1 MPEVCSVAGARV
13 LAPVDTAGFP
23 PVRRELVLAAAL
35 LALLGAVVYGPQVAH
50 GGFYWDDWQNA
61 ANVHFTRE
69 PGLIGALD
77 QATERPVFGYRPVL
91 TGMLVLEYKALGLD
105 KHLFLAVA
113 ALFGVLTGWAL
124 YLVLRTLG
132 LTRIEAAFP
141 AALLLVFPWTDST
154 RMWNTASFDTLAV
167 TFYLLGLVVAILALR
182 APPGRRRTLLTAGSL
197 VLYLLAAWTYEIVT
211 FAILA
216 SGAVYLLVAP
226 RRAALRRLG
235 LDVVVVGIALAVVAA
250 GTTRTPL
257 SLGDQVKHAGTIA
270 EQSFSVFTRALIPV
284 GSLPGIVGAVLL
296 VAISVVAYRRPDLR
310 RWVWM
315 AGLGALFTVAG
326 YMLFVPAARYYEPLA
341 PGTTNRMNVL
351 AAVGFVVLVC
361 ALVRL
366 AAGLLA
372 GRRAPLAAAALL
384 ALIGVGYVVKVYDD
398 QTGWHRSAR
407 VQQHV
412 LDAVAATLP
421 SPPPHSRIYTF
432 DSPSFVAH
440 GIPSFSLAF
449 DLRSA
454 VQLQYGDSSLAA
466 YPIRGFDVIRC
477 RARGL
482 YPVGGTYGPVHGA
495 SYGRA
500 YFVSVPRERAF
511 RVDSQAQCEALRARL
526 GA

>member
-1 MPEVCSVAGARV
+1 M
-13 LAPVDTAGFP
+13 
-23 PVRRELVLAAAL
+23 RRELALAAAL
-35 LALLGAVVYGPQVAH
+35 LAVLGAVVYGPQVAH

-61 ANVHFTRE
+61 ANVQFTQQ
-69 PGLIGALD
+69 PGLIGAFD
-77 QATERPVFGYRPVL
+77 QASERPVFGYRPVL
-91 TGMLVLEYKALGLD
+91 TGMLVLEYEALGLN

-113 ALFGVLTGWAL
+113 ALFGVLTGFAL

-132 LTRIEAAFP
+132 LSRAEAALP

-167 TFYLLGLVVAILALR
+167 SFYLLGLVVAILALR
-182 APPGRRRTLLTAGSL
+182 APPGRRRKLLTAGSL
-197 VLYLLAAWTYEIVT
+197 TLYLLAAWTYEIVT

-216 SGAVYLLVAP
+216 GAAVYLLVAP
-226 RRAALRRLG
+226 RRDALRRVA
-235 LDVVVVGIALAVVAA
+235 LDVVVVGIALVVVAA

-257 SLGDQVKHAGTIA
+257 SLGDQIKHAGTIA
-270 EQSFSVFTRALIPV
+270 EQAFTVLTRALIPV

-296 VAISVVAYRRPDLR
+296 VALVGIAFRRPDLR
-310 RWVWM
+310 RWVLM
-315 AGLGALFTVAG
+315 AGFGALFTLAG
-326 YMLFVPAARYYEPLA
+326 YVLFVPAARYYQPLA

-372 GRRAPLAAAALL
+372 GRRAPVVAAVLL
-384 ALIGVGYVVKVYDD
+384 VLIGVGYVVRVHDD
-398 QTGWHRSAR
+398 QTGWRRSAD
-407 VQQHV
+407 VQQQV
-412 LDAVAATLP
+412 LDAVTGTVPA
-421 SPPPHSRIYTF
+421 PPHKSTIYTF
-432 DSPSFVAH
+432 NAPSFVAP

-454 VQLQYGDSSLAA
+454 VRLQYGDPSLKA

-477 RARGL
+477 EADRL
-482 YPVGGTYGPVHGA
+482 FPVGGTYGPVHGA
-495 SYGRA
+495 SYGQA
-500 YFVSVPRERAF
+500 YFVSVPRRRAF
-511 RVDSQAQCEALRARL
+511 RVGSRAQCEALRARL

>member
-1 MPEVCSVAGARV
+1 MPEVCSVDGPRV

-23 PVRRELVLAAAL
+23 PVRRELALAAAL
-35 LALLGAVVYGPQVAH
+35 LALLGAVVFGPQVAH

-61 ANVHFTRE
+61 ANVHFTQK

-91 TGMLVLEYKALGLD
+91 TGMLVLEYEALGLN

-124 YLVLRTLG
+124 YLVLRMLG
-132 LTRIEAAFP
+132 LTRGEAAFP
-141 AALLLVFPWTDST
+141 AALLLVFPWCDST

-167 TFYLLGLVVAILALR
+167 TFYLLGLAVAILALR
-182 APPGRRRTLLTAGSL
+182 APPGRRRILLTGGSL
-197 VLYLLAAWTYEIVT
+197 LLYLLAAWTYEIVT

-235 LDVVVVGIALAVVAA
+235 LDVIVVGIALVVVAA

-257 SLGDQVKHAGTIA
+257 SLGDQVRHAGTIVA
-270 EQSFSVFTRALIPV
+270 QSFTVFTRALIPV

-296 VAISVVAYRRPDLR
+296 VAIMAVAYRRPDLR
-310 RWVWM
+310 RWVLI

-326 YMLFVPAARYYEPLA
+326 YALFVPAARYYQPLA

-366 AAGLLA
+366 AAGLL
-372 GRRAPLAAAALL
+372 GRRRAPLVAAALL

-398 QTGWHRSAR
+398 QTGWHRSAE
-407 VQQHV
+407 VQDQV

-421 SPPPHSRIYTF
+421 SPPRGSTIYTF
-432 DSPSFVAH
+432 NAPSFVAP

-454 VQLQYGDSSLAA
+454 VRLQYDDATLEA

-477 RARGL
+477 EPNRL
-482 YPVGGTYGPVHGA
+482 FPVGGTYAPVHGA
-495 SYGRA
+495 SYGQA
-500 YFVSVPRERAF
+500 YFVSVPRRRAF
-511 RVDSQAQCEALRARL
+511 RVTSRAQCEALRGRL